1 MSEARFQVNLPGDP
15 DVEDTPRITG
25 RRILELAAKTWPFLR
40 PLKMHLIFYLILIGL
55 SGLVGTV
62 AYTQG
67 LDLLSNKVLV
77 GEEKLLPLQASL
89 LWLDDSFGD
98 AGAGLEV
105 PTDGHLDLA

>member
-1 MSEARFQVNLPGDP
+1 MSEARFQVKLPGDP
-15 DVEDTPRITG
+15 DVEDAPRITG

-89 LWLDDSFGD
+89 LLS
-98 AGAGLEV
+98 LI
-105 PTDGHLDLA
+105 HI